1 MLKGL
6 KGIFEKIV
14 DVAVPVLG
22 NMIGG
27 PWGAALGGG
36 VLAALKG
43 KNTKDI
49 VTNAALS
56 WGGAKAFGGGPQAMT
71 SVKPKQATGGN
82 PFTEFLFGSKGESPT
97 GGTYT
102 NPGVFNKI
110 GDAMTGNWG
119 EAIATGLP
127 SILGYLGAKEDA
139 KKAGPDMS
147 EMDVV
152 SEEYGGKTAGPPAA
166 KRVGNMKFVG
176 FDDEGN
182 PQYENFAQGGEV
194 AVEEI
199 VDEMGGPAG
208 MTRHEWYRSSGEL
221 PFQEFNPDYDTFKGV
236 APPREVAVEEIV
248 DEMGGPDRVSY
259 SAYTGLPALADGG
272 RPVDRDFYKNIRTAE
287 RGVRH
292 LANGGNTK
300 FPRRTGTIQGP
311 GTKTSDSIPAMLSD
325 GEFVQRTDAV
335 NGAGVM
341 MGARNAAEAQK
352 KGAEFMYALQD
363 KLANMGNRVA

>member
-49 VTNAALS
+49 ITNAALS

-71 SVKPKQATGGN
+71 SKTPKEANIFKRGLDWLAGAPREGEQGQSRWQPNIFNRIADFGG
-82 PFTEFLFGSKGESPT
+82 GK
-97 GGTYT
+97 
-102 NPGVFNKI
+102 
-110 GDAMTGNWG
+110 WG
-119 EAIATGLP
+119 EAMATGLP
-127 SILGYLGAKEDA
+127 AILGWLGAKEDEA
-139 KKAGPDMS
+139 KAGPDMS
-147 EMDVV
+147 YESTV
-152 SEEYGGKTAGPPAA
+152 SDEYGGPLAPPPAE
-166 KRVGNMKFVG
+166 KRVGNMNFTG

-182 PQYENFAQGGEV
+182 PQYGNFALGG
-194 AVEEI
+194 
-199 VDEMGGPAG
+199 
-208 MTRHEWYRSSGEL
+208 
-221 PFQEFNPDYDTFKGV
+221 
-236 APPREVAVEEIV
+236 EVAVEEIV

-259 SAYTGLPALADGG
+259 SAYTGLPSLAHGG
-272 RPVDRDFYKNIRTAE
+272 RPVDKNFYKNIRTAE
-287 RGVRH
+287 QGIKH
-292 LANGGNTK
+292 LANGGNTR

-325 GEFVQRTDAV
+325 GEFVQKTDAV
-335 NGAGVM
+335 NGAGIM
-341 MGARNAAEAQK
+341 MGARNAADAQK
-352 KGAEFMYALQD
+352 KGAQFMYALQD
-363 KLANMGNRVA
+363 KLASMGNRVA

>member
-97 GGTYT
+97 GRTYT

-182 PQYENFAQGGEV
+182 PQYENFALGG
-194 AVEEI
+194 
-199 VDEMGGPAG
+199 
-208 MTRHEWYRSSGEL
+208 
-221 PFQEFNPDYDTFKGV
+221 
-236 APPREVAVEEIV
+236 EVAVEEIV

-259 SAYTGLPALADGG
+259 SAYTGLPALAHGG

>member
-1 MLKGL
+1 MINGL

-49 VTNAALS
+49 ITNAALS
-56 WGGAKAFGGGPQAMT
+56 WGGAKAFGGGPEAMT
-71 SVKPKQATGGN
+71 SVKPKQTTGGN
-82 PFTEFLFGSKGESPT
+82 FWTGVKDVFMGKPMGKGPVPDERT
-97 GGTYT
+97 GGI
-102 NPGVFNKI
+102 FNTIK
-110 GDAMTGNWG
+110 GLGEGNWG
-119 EAIATGLP
+119 EIIATLGP
-127 SILGYLGAKEDA
+127 SVLGYLGAKEDA

-147 EMDVV
+147 YESTV
-152 SEEYGGKTAGPPAA
+152 SDEFGGPTAGPHAA
-166 KRVGNMKFVG
+166 KRVGKMKFVG

-199 VDEMGGPAG
+199 VDEMGGP
-208 MTRHEWYRSSGEL
+208 
-221 PFQEFNPDYDTFKGV
+221 
-236 APPREVAVEEIV
+236 
-248 DEMGGPDRVSY
+248 DRVSY
-259 SAYTGLPALADGG
+259 SAYTGLPALAHGG

-292 LANGGNTK
+292 LANGGNTR

-325 GEFVQRTDAV
+325 GEFVQKTDAV
-335 NGAGVM
+335 NGAGIM
-341 MGARNAAEAQK
+341 MGARNASDAQK
-352 KGAEFMYALQD
+352 KGAQFMYALQD
-363 KLANMGNRVA
+363 KLASMGNRVA

>member
-49 VTNAALS
+49 ITNAALS
-56 WGGAKAFGGGPQAMT
+56 WGGAKAFGGGPEAMT
-71 SVKPKQATGGN
+71 SVKPKQTTGGN
-82 PFTEFLFGSKGESPT
+82 FWTGVKDVFMGKPMGKGPVPDERT
-97 GGTYT
+97 GGI
-102 NPGVFNKI
+102 FNALK
-110 GDAMTGNWG
+110 GYGGWG

-127 SILGYLGAKEDA
+127 SILGYLGAKDDA
-139 KKAGPDMS
+139 SKAGPDMS
-147 EMDVV
+147 YESTV
-152 SEEYGGKTAGPPAA
+152 SDEYGGPIAPPPAE
-166 KRVGNMKFVG
+166 KRVGNMNFTG

-182 PQYENFAQGGEV
+182 PQYGNFALGG
-194 AVEEI
+194 
-199 VDEMGGPAG
+199 
-208 MTRHEWYRSSGEL
+208 
-221 PFQEFNPDYDTFKGV
+221 
-236 APPREVAVEEIV
+236 EVAVEEIV

-259 SAYTGLPALADGG
+259 SAYTGLPSLAHGG
-272 RPVDRDFYKNIRTAE
+272 RPVDKNFYKNIRTAE
-287 RGVRH
+287 QGIKH
-292 LANGGNTK
+292 LANGGNTR

-325 GEFVQRTDAV
+325 GEFVQKTDAV
-335 NGAGVM
+335 NGAGIM
-341 MGARNAAEAQK
+341 MGARNATEAQK
-352 KGAEFMYALQD
+352 KGAQFMYALQD
-363 KLANMGNRVA
+363 KLANMGQRTV

>member
-56 WGGAKAFGGGPQAMT
+56 WGGAKAFGGGPEAMT
-71 SVKPKQATGGN
+71 SVKPKQTTGGN
-82 PFTEFLFGSKGESPT
+82 PFMEFFFGSKGESPT
-97 GGTYT
+97 GKTYT

-119 EAIATGLP
+119 EAVATGLP
-127 SILGYLGAKEDA
+127 AILGYLGAKDDA

-147 EMDVV
+147 YESTV
-152 SEEYGGKTAGPPAA
+152 SDEFGGPTAGPHAA
-166 KRVGNMKFVG
+166 KRVAMMKFTG

-199 VDEMGGPAG
+199 VDEMGGP
-208 MTRHEWYRSSGEL
+208 
-221 PFQEFNPDYDTFKGV
+221 
-236 APPREVAVEEIV
+236 
-248 DEMGGPDRVSY
+248 DRVSY
-259 SAYTGLPALADGG
+259 SAYTGLPALAHGG

-287 RGVRH
+287 QGVRH
-292 LANGGNTK
+292 LANGGNTR

-325 GEFVQRTDAV
+325 GEFVQKTDAV
-335 NGAGVM
+335 NGAGIM
-341 MGARNAAEAQK
+341 MGARNASDAQK
-352 KGAEFMYALQD
+352 KGAQFMYALQD
-363 KLANMGNRVA
+363 KLASMGNRVA

>member
-56 WGGAKAFGGGPQAMT
+56 WGGAKAFGGGPQSMT
-71 SVKPKQATGGN
+71 SKTPKQTTGGN
-82 PFTEFLFGSKGESPT
+82 PFTEFFFGSKGKSPT

-102 NPGVFNKI
+102 DPGIFNKI

-199 VDEMGGPAG
+199 VDEMGGP
-208 MTRHEWYRSSGEL
+208 
-221 PFQEFNPDYDTFKGV
+221 
-236 APPREVAVEEIV
+236 
-248 DEMGGPDRVSY
+248 DRVSY
-259 SAYTGLPALADGG
+259 SAYTGLPALAHGG

-292 LANGGNTK
+292 LANGGNTR

-325 GEFVQRTDAV
+325 GEFVQKTDAV
-335 NGAGVM
+335 NGAGIM
-341 MGARNAAEAQK
+341 MGARNASDAQK
-352 KGAEFMYALQD
+352 KGAQFMYALQD